1 MTRNLERFD
10 RDLLTFVLNWAPYG
24 GPPDDECL
32 IQFGMSADR
41 VRQRCHELI
50 CTARPHEYEA
60 PESQLLLRA
69 SRAAGVDQRRTASAN
84 GRADPVRPA
93 PR

>member
-1 MTRNLERFD
+1 MPRNLERFD
-10 RDLLTFVLNWAPYG
+10 RDLLTFVLSWAPYG
-24 GPPDDECL
+24 GPPEDECL
-32 IQFGMSADR
+32 IQFGMSANR

-50 CTARPHEYEA
+50 CTARPHDYEA

-69 SRAAGVDQRRTASAN
+69 SRAADVGQRRTAN
-84 GRADPVRPA
+84 RRADPVRPD

>member
-1 MTRNLERFD
+1 MPRKLERFD
-10 RDLLTFVLNWAPYG
+10 RDLLTFVLSWAPYG
-24 GPPDDECL
+24 GPPEDECL
-32 IQFGMSADR
+32 IQFGMSAKR
-41 VRQRCHELI
+41 VRRRCHELI

-69 SRAAGVDQRRTASAN
+69 SRAAGVDRRPTAN
-84 GRADPVRPA
+84 GRADPVRPD